1 MIDTMARAT
10 VRIAVTLLVVV
21 ASATV
26 CRAASSRPSQ
36 PPYPPTPHTGTKY
49 VSKRYGYSI
58 VLRGKY
64 VLVPA
69 KLQWD
74 GRFPFGD
81 TGMVDLIAGV
91 YIDHKFVVAAEP
103 VPAGMTLSEWEAF
116 VVGVQRSFCGGLRNF
131 RASSLGGEPAQEFVN
146 TCSNA
151 PSVPWRVITLA
162 ALHNGRGYLLNYLS
176 ESTSSAAAEHR
187 NYDAGRR
194 SFHFTQK

>member
-26 CRAASSRPSQ
+26 CAAASGRPSKTTSA
-36 PPYPPTPHTGTKY
+36 PPAGKKY
-49 VSKRYGYSI
+49 ISKRYGYSI

-176 ESTSSAAAEHR
+176 ESTSSAAAERR